1 MNRIFGKKGQKHTE
15 TTVDYYDELKSK
27 SAYRRYRIER
37 VDRSHLEKYPQH
49 VEPSDFYLYLKSKVT
64 WS

>member
-15 TTVDYYDELKSK
+15 TTVDYYDELKAK
-27 SAYRRYRIER
+27 DAYRRYRIAR
-37 VDRSHLEKYPQH
+37 VDKSHLVKYSQS
-49 VEPSDFYLYLKSKVT
+49 VEPSEYFKYLESKVM

>member
-15 TTVDYYDELKSK
+15 TTVDYYDELKAK
-27 SAYRRYRIER
+27 DAYRRYRIAR
-37 VDRSHLEKYPQH
+37 VDRSHLVRYPQS
-49 VEPSDFYLYLKSKVT
+49 VEPSDYYKYLLNKVT